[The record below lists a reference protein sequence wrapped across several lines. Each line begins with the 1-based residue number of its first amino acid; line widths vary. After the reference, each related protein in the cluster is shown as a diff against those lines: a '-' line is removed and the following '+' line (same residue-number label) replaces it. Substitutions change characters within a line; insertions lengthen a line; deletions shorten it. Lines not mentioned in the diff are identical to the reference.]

1 MRVTLS
7 IGKAWEETAAFLGR
21 EARLVVPVA
30 LATFALPSV
39 LAGWAMPDNATPGDG
54 GMTGLLLLLLV
65 LLAVMVG
72 QMTIVLLALGWKG
85 SVGEAMR
92 KAVGRLWVLLAASL
106 IVFLPLCLFAVIAIG
121 TVLAGAGITDPA
133 QLTAESMAKVP
144 NIGWV
149 ILLLGVVLTFI
160 GTRLFPMSAVAA
172 AESAG
177 PIAVIR
183 RAWGLSRGNFWRLL
197 ALLLLLLAAALVL
210 DRAATSVVGLLATI
224 VAGEPRPFN
233 LSALLVAL
241 ASGLV
246 GAAVS
251 TVSASM
257 VGRVYAQLT
266 DQPAAKIKA

>member
-1 MRVTLS
+1 VTLS
-7 IGKAWEETAAFLGR
+7 IGKAWEETAAFLGS

-39 LAGWAMPDNATPGDG
+39 LAGWALPDNAAPGDG
-54 GMTGLLLLLLV
+54 GWTGLLLLVLV

-72 QMTIVLLALGWKG
+72 QMTIILLALGWKG
-85 SVGEAMR
+85 SVGDALR
-92 KAVGRLWVLLAASL
+92 KAVGRLWALLAASL
-106 IVFLPLCLFAVIAIG
+106 MVFLPLCLVAVIAIG

-133 QLTAESMAKVP
+133 QLTPESMAKVP

-149 ILLLGVVLTFI
+149 VLLLGVVLIFI

-177 PIAVIR
+177 PVDLIR
-183 RAWGLSRGNFWRLL
+183 RSWALTKGNFWRLF
-197 ALLLLLLAAALVL
+197 ALLLLLLIAALVL

-224 VAGEPRPFN
+224 VTGEPRPFN
-233 LSALLVAL
+233 VSALLVAL

-251 TVSASM
+251 AVSASM

-266 DQPAAKIKA
+266 AAPAAKKKA